1 MSLSKNKNRRL
12 LSSYFF
18 VTISISLV
26 LYIMGAFFLLAFN
39 AKKIS
44 NDFKEK
50 IPVTIYLKDIAKQI
64 EIVQLQKKINL
75 KDYTKSINYISKDK
89 GAEIL
94 IEEIE
99 ENFLEF
105 LGTNPILNSIDIYL
119 KSDFVKSDVLDKIS
133 KEFSEINYVDEVRYD
148 APLVSLI
155 NENLKKIKFW
165 VLVFAS
171 FFLLISILII
181 NSSIRLSIYSNRMI
195 IKTMQLVGATRR
207 FIRKPFIN
215 THIKLGIVSSI
226 IAISLL
232 SISIYYLESSI
243 VGLNLM
249 ADIKLIFTLFSCI
262 SGFSIIITS
271 ICTYFATQRFLKLK
285 IEQLY

>member
-1 MSLSKNKNRRL
+1 MSKNKNRRL

-18 VTISISLV
+18 VTISISIV

-50 IPVTIYLKDIAKQI
+50 IPVTIYLKDSAKKI
-64 EIVQLQKKINL
+64 ETVQLQKKINL
-75 KDYTKSINYISKDK
+75 KDYTKSIKYISKEK

-105 LGTNPILNSIDIYL
+105 LGSNPILNSIDIYL
-119 KSDFVKSDVLDKIS
+119 KSDYVKSVLLDEIS
-133 KEFSEINYVDEVRYD
+133 KEFSEINFVDEVRYD

-155 NENLKKIKFW
+155 NENLIKIKFW

-171 FFLLISILII
+171 FFLIISVLII

-195 IKTMQLVGATRR
+195 IKTMQLVGATKK

-215 THIKLGIVSSI
+215 THIYLGIISSFI
-226 IAISLL
+226 SISLL
-232 SISIYYLESSI
+232 SLSIYYIENNFMK
-243 VGLNLM
+243 LNL
-249 ADIKLIFTLFSCI
+249 ISEIEIILGLFVSILIFSVV
-262 SGFSIIITS
+262 ITS

>member
-1 MSLSKNKNRRL
+1 MSKNKNRRL

-18 VTISISLV
+18 VTISISIV

-50 IPVTIYLKDIAKQI
+50 IPVTIYLKDSAKKI
-64 EIVQLQKKINL
+64 ETVQLQKKINL
-75 KDYTKSINYISKDK
+75 KDYTKSIKYISKEK

-119 KSDFVKSDVLDKIS
+119 KSDYVKSVLLDEIS
-133 KEFSEINYVDEVRYD
+133 KEFSEITFVDEVRYD

-155 NENLKKIKFW
+155 NENLIKIKFW

-171 FFLLISILII
+171 FFLIISVLII

-195 IKTMQLVGATRR
+195 IKTMQLVGATKK

-215 THIKLGIVSSI
+215 THIYLGIISSFI
-226 IAISLL
+226 SISLL
-232 SISIYYLESSI
+232 SLSIYYIENNFMK
-243 VGLNLM
+243 LNL
-249 ADIKLIFTLFSCI
+249 ISEIEIILGLFVSILIFSVV
-262 SGFSIIITS
+262 ITS

>member
-1 MSLSKNKNRRL
+1 
-12 LSSYFF
+12 
-18 VTISISLV
+18 
-26 LYIMGAFFLLAFN
+26 MGAFFIIAFN
-39 AKKIS
+39 AKNIS

-50 IPVTIYLKDIAKQI
+50 IPITIYLRDNAKKT

-75 KDYTKSINYISKDK
+75 KNYTKSIKYISKEK

-99 ENFLEF
+99 ENFIEF

-133 KEFSEINYVDEVRYD
+133 IEFSGINFVDEVRYD

-155 NENLKKIKFW
+155 NENLIKIKFW
-165 VLVFAS
+165 VLIFAS
-171 FFLLISILII
+171 FFLIVSILII

-195 IKTMQLVGATRR
+195 IKTMQLVGATKN

-215 THIKLGIVSSI
+215 THIYLGVISSF

-232 SISIYYLESSI
+232 SVSIYYLENNFFELNLFDEIEIIFGLFISILFFSI
-243 VGLNLM
+243 V
-249 ADIKLIFTLFSCI
+249 
-262 SGFSIIITS
+262 ITS
-271 ICTYFATQRFLKLK
+271 ICTYFATQKFLRLK

>member
-1 MSLSKNKNRRL
+1 MSKNKNRRL

-18 VTISISLV
+18 VTVSISIV
-26 LYIMGAFFLLAFN
+26 LYVMGAFFLLAFN

-50 IPVTIYLKDIAKQI
+50 IPITIYLKDSAKKI

-75 KDYTKSINYISKDK
+75 KNYTKSIKYISKEK

-119 KSDFVKSDVLDKIS
+119 KSDFVKSILLDDIS
-133 KEFSEINYVDEVRYD
+133 KEFSEISFVDEVRYD

-155 NENLKKIKFW
+155 NENLIKIKFW

-171 FFLLISILII
+171 FFLIISVLII

-195 IKTMQLVGATRR
+195 IKTMQLVGATKN

-215 THIKLGIVSSI
+215 THIFLGIISSF

-232 SISIYYLESSI
+232 SLSIYYIENNFMKLNLISEIETILGLFMSILIFSI
-243 VGLNLM
+243 V
-249 ADIKLIFTLFSCI
+249 
-262 SGFSIIITS
+262 ITS
-271 ICTYFATQRFLKLK
+271 ICTYFATQRFLRLK

>member
-1 MSLSKNKNRRL
+1 MSKNKNRRL

-18 VTISISLV
+18 VTVSISIV
-26 LYIMGAFFLLAFN
+26 LYVMGAFFLLAFN

-50 IPVTIYLKDIAKQI
+50 IPITIYLKDSAKKI
-64 EIVQLQKKINL
+64 ETVQLQKKINL
-75 KDYTKSINYISKDK
+75 KNYTKSIKYISKEK

-119 KSDFVKSDVLDKIS
+119 KSDFVKSILLDDIS
-133 KEFSEINYVDEVRYD
+133 KEFSEISFVDEVRYD

-155 NENLKKIKFW
+155 NENLIKIKFW

-171 FFLLISILII
+171 FFLIISVLII

-195 IKTMQLVGATRR
+195 IKTMQLVGATKN

-215 THIKLGIVSSI
+215 THIFLGIISSF

-232 SISIYYLESSI
+232 SLSIYYIENNFMKLNLISEIETILGLFMSILIFSI
-243 VGLNLM
+243 V
-249 ADIKLIFTLFSCI
+249 
-262 SGFSIIITS
+262 ITS
-271 ICTYFATQRFLKLK
+271 ICTYFATQRFLRLK

>member
-1 MSLSKNKNRRL
+1 MSKNKNRRL

-18 VTISISLV
+18 VTVSISIV
-26 LYIMGAFFLLAFN
+26 LYVMGAFFLLAFN

-50 IPVTIYLKDIAKQI
+50 IPITIYLKDSAKKI
-64 EIVQLQKKINL
+64 ETVQLQKKINL
-75 KDYTKSINYISKDK
+75 KNYTKSIKYISKEK

-119 KSDFVKSDVLDKIS
+119 KSDFVKSILLDDIS
-133 KEFSEINYVDEVRYD
+133 KEFSEISFVDEVRYD

-155 NENLKKIKFW
+155 NENLIKIKFW

-171 FFLLISILII
+171 FFLIISVLII

-195 IKTMQLVGATRR
+195 IKTMQLVGATKN

-215 THIKLGIVSSI
+215 THIFLGIISSF

-232 SISIYYLESSI
+232 SLSIYYIENNFMKLNLISEIETILGLFMSILIFSI
-243 VGLNLM
+243 V
-249 ADIKLIFTLFSCI
+249 
-262 SGFSIIITS
+262 ITS

>member
-1 MSLSKNKNRRL
+1 MSKNKNRRV

-50 IPVTIYLKDIAKQI
+50 IPVTIYLKDIAKKI

-75 KDYTKSINYISKDK
+75 KDYTKSINYISKEK

-119 KSDFVKSDVLDKIS
+119 KSDFVKSDILDNIS
-133 KEFSEINYVDEVRYD
+133 KEFSEINFVDEVRYD

-195 IKTMQLVGATRR
+195 IKTMQLVGATKR

-232 SISIYYLESSI
+232 SISIYYLENLI
-243 VGLNLM
+243 DGLNLM
-249 ADIKLIFTLFSCI
+249 ADINLIFALFLCI
-262 SGFSIIITS
+262 LIFSIIITS

>member
-1 MSLSKNKNRRL
+1 MSKNKNKRL

-18 VTISISLV
+18 VTISISIV

-50 IPVTIYLKDIAKQI
+50 IPITIYLKDSAKKI
-64 EIVQLQKKINL
+64 EIAQIQKKIRL
-75 KDYTKSINYISKDK
+75 KDYTSSMNYISKEK

-119 KSDFVKSDVLDKIS
+119 KSDFVKSDILNQIS
-133 KEFSEINYVDEVRYD
+133 KNFSEIKFVDEVRYD

-155 NENLKKIKFW
+155 NENLMKIKFW
-165 VLVFAS
+165 VLIFAS
-171 FFLLISILII
+171 FFLVISILII

-195 IKTMQLVGATRR
+195 IKTMQLVGATKK

-215 THIKLGIVSSI
+215 THIYLGIISSF
-226 IAISLL
+226 IAISFLSFSLL
-232 SISIYYLESSI
+232 YIEKNVIELNLISEIEIILGLFTSILLFSI
-243 VGLNLM
+243 V
-249 ADIKLIFTLFSCI
+249 
-262 SGFSIIITS
+262 ITS
-271 ICTYFATQRFLKLK
+271 ICTYLATQRFLKLK
-285 IEQLY
+285 IDQLY

>member
-1 MSLSKNKNRRL
+1 
-12 LSSYFF
+12 
-18 VTISISLV
+18 
-26 LYIMGAFFLLAFN
+26 MGAFFLLALN

-50 IPVTIYLKDIAKQI
+50 IPITIYLKDSAKKI
-64 EIVQLQKKINL
+64 EIAQIQKKIRL
-75 KDYTKSINYISKDK
+75 KDYTSSMNYISKEK

-119 KSDFVKSDVLDKIS
+119 KSDFVKSDILNQIS
-133 KEFSEINYVDEVRYD
+133 KNFSEIKFVDEVRYD

-155 NENLKKIKFW
+155 NENLIKIKFW
-165 VLVFAS
+165 VLIFAS
-171 FFLLISILII
+171 FFLVISILII

-195 IKTMQLVGATRR
+195 IKTMQLVGATKK

-215 THIKLGIVSSI
+215 THIYLGIISSF
-226 IAISLL
+226 IAISFLSFSLL
-232 SISIYYLESSI
+232 YIEKNVIELNLISEIEIILGLFTSILLFSI
-243 VGLNLM
+243 V
-249 ADIKLIFTLFSCI
+249 
-262 SGFSIIITS
+262 ITS
-271 ICTYFATQRFLKLK
+271 ICTYLATQRFLKLK
-285 IEQLY
+285 IDQLY

>member
-1 MSLSKNKNRRL
+1 MSKNKNRRL

-18 VTISISLV
+18 VTISISIV

-50 IPVTIYLKDIAKQI
+50 IPVTIYLKDSAKKI
-64 EIVQLQKKINL
+64 ETVQLQKKINL
-75 KDYTKSINYISKDK
+75 KDYTKSIKYISKEK

-119 KSDFVKSDVLDKIS
+119 KSDYVKSVLLDEIS
-133 KEFSEINYVDEVRYD
+133 KEFSEITFVDEVRYD

-155 NENLKKIKFW
+155 NENLIKIKFW

-171 FFLLISILII
+171 FFLIISVLII
-181 NSSIRLSIYSNRMI
+181 NSSIRLSIYSNRMV
-195 IKTMQLVGATRR
+195 IKTMQLVGATKK

-215 THIKLGIVSSI
+215 THIYLGIISSFI
-226 IAISLL
+226 SISLL
-232 SISIYYLESSI
+232 SLSIYYIENNFMK
-243 VGLNLM
+243 LNL
-249 ADIKLIFTLFSCI
+249 ISEIEIILGLFVSILIFSVV
-262 SGFSIIITS
+262 ITS

>member
-1 MSLSKNKNRRL
+1 MSKNKNRRL

-18 VTISISLV
+18 VTISISIV
-26 LYIMGAFFLLAFN
+26 LYVMGAFFLLAFN

-50 IPVTIYLKDIAKQI
+50 IPVTIYLKDSAKKI
-64 EIVQLQKKINL
+64 ETVQLQKKINL
-75 KDYTKSINYISKDK
+75 KDYTKSIKYISKEK

-119 KSDFVKSDVLDKIS
+119 KSDFVKSVLIDEIS
-133 KEFSEINYVDEVRYD
+133 KEFSEISFVDEVRYD

-155 NENLKKIKFW
+155 NDNLIKIKFW

-171 FFLLISILII
+171 FFLIISVLII

-195 IKTMQLVGATRR
+195 IKTMQLVGATKN

-215 THIKLGIVSSI
+215 THIYLGIISSF

-232 SISIYYLESSI
+232 SLSIYYIENNFMKLNLISEIEIILGLFMSILIFSI
-243 VGLNLM
+243 V
-249 ADIKLIFTLFSCI
+249 
-262 SGFSIIITS
+262 ITS
-271 ICTYFATQRFLKLK
+271 ICTYFATQRFLRLK

>member
-1 MSLSKNKNRRL
+1 LSKNKNRRL

>member
-1 MSLSKNKNRRL
+1 
-12 LSSYFF
+12 
-18 VTISISLV
+18 
-26 LYIMGAFFLLAFN
+26 MGAFFLLAFN

-44 NDFKEK
+44 DDFKEK
-50 IPVTIYLKDIAKQI
+50 IPLTIYLKDKAKKV
-64 EIVQLQKKINL
+64 EVVQLQKKINL
-75 KDYTKSINYISKDK
+75 NEYTKSINFISKEK

-119 KSDFVKSDVLDKIS
+119 KSEFVRSDLLDKFS
-133 KEFSEINYVDEVRYD
+133 AEFKNIKFVDEVRYD

-155 NENLKKIKFW
+155 NENLYKIKFW
-165 VLVFAS
+165 ILITAS
-171 FFLLISILII
+171 FFLIISILII

-195 IKTMQLVGATRR
+195 IKTMQLVGATKR
-207 FIRKPFIN
+207 FIRKPFIK
-215 THIKLGIVSSI
+215 THIYLGIISSF

-232 SISIYYLESSI
+232 SISLYYIEKNFI
-243 VGLNLM
+243 ELNLM
-249 ADIKLIFTLFSCI
+249 SDIKIIFGLFLCILIF
-262 SGFSIIITS
+262 SILITS
-271 ICTYFATQRFLKLK
+271 ICTYFATQKFLRLK